1 MDLKNHQ
8 DQIEY
13 HLGEKKLLEE
23 EKLKLLKSDPLGSA
37 EAAALTIGIHPTQ
50 GGYSNKGL
58 AAQIVRATHPN
69 NY

>member
-1 MDLKNHQ
+1 MDFHS
-8 DQIEY
+8 
-13 HLGEKKLLEE
+13 GEIKLLEE
-23 EKLKLLKSDPLGSA
+23 EKLELLKSDPLGSA

-58 AAQIVRATHPN
+58 AAQILRATHPN